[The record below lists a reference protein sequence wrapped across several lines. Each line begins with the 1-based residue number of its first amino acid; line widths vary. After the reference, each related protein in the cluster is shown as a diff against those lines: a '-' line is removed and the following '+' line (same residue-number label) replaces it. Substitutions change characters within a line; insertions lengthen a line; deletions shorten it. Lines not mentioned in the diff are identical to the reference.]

1 MCETPSAPTRRD
13 FLQTSTGV
21 GATVLGALAWPQ
33 AAHAGVDETLRV
45 GLVGCGGRG
54 MGAAL
59 DALAADEQAR
69 LVAVADAFAD
79 RATACLDSLK
89 ADEKFGSRIGVDA
102 DRVFVGFD
110 AYKQL
115 IDSGVDVVL
124 LATPPHFRP
133 EHFAYAVAA
142 GKHCFVEK
150 PVAVDAPGVRA
161 VMAACDEAK
170 RKSLAVVSGLCY
182 RYDLPKRAVVQQVC
196 DETTIGAGIAIDS
209 RYLTGTLWHRG
220 DEAAWSRMEYQL
232 RNWLYH
238 TWLSGDHIMEQAIHS
253 IDKTA
258 WILGDVAPLRAT
270 ALGGRQQRV
279 DPKYGNVYDH
289 FAVLYEYPDGVRV
302 TLSCRQ
308 QDGCAAET
316 EDYVL
321 GSNGTAQ
328 LMAHKTFD
336 RAGNGTWSYRG
347 PKPSMYRVE
356 HQELFSSIRNGAP
369 INNGTYMCN
378 STLIALLGR
387 QAAYTGATIAW
398 DGCVNGDERL
408 GPSEYAWGDVP
419 ESLVAIPGRPGQA

>member
-1 MCETPSAPTRRD
+1 
-13 FLQTSTGV
+13 
-21 GATVLGALAWPQ
+21 
-33 AAHAGVDETLRV
+33 
-45 GLVGCGGRG
+45 
-54 MGAAL
+54 
-59 DALAADEQAR
+59 
-69 LVAVADAFAD
+69 
-79 RATACLDSLK
+79 
-89 ADEKFGSRIGVDA
+89 
-102 DRVFVGFD
+102 
-110 AYKQL
+110 
-115 IDSGVDVVL
+115 
-124 LATPPHFRP
+124 
-133 EHFAYAVAA
+133 
-142 GKHCFVEK
+142 
-150 PVAVDAPGVRA
+150 
-161 VMAACDEAK
+161 
-170 RKSLAVVSGLCY
+170 
-182 RYDLPKRAVVQQVC
+182 
-196 DETTIGAGIAIDS
+196 
-209 RYLTGTLWHRG
+209 
-220 DEAAWSRMEYQL
+220 
-232 RNWLYH
+232 
-238 TWLSGDHIMEQAIHS
+238 MEQAIHS